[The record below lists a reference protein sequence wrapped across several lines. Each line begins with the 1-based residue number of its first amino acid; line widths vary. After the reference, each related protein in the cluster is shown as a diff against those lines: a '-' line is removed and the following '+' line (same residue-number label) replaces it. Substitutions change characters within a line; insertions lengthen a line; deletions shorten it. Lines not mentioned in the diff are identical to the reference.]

1 MRVNVFEGARRIALL
16 LAVLVTGGV
25 LIAAST
31 SEPYLSLNYSVASTN
46 APFVKTDE
54 TCPAGAGSHYFTI
67 DSEAGGAVDVSL
79 CLQTMGFDDE
89 QLVPY
94 KIDEAGTIWGASS
107 YSTEVSEY
115 KGQLEKRFEL
125 SPADEAWVDEESSR
139 RYWQNWRD
147 VVKYLFAGL
156 ALFWVLVWA
165 IGWIVRGF
173 AGIPMHL
180 DARRQSDS

>member
-1 MRVNVFEGARRIALL
+1 
-16 LAVLVTGGV
+16 
-25 LIAAST
+25 
-31 SEPYLSLNYSVASTN
+31 
-46 APFVKTDE
+46 
-54 TCPAGAGSHYFTI
+54 
-67 DSEAGGAVDVSL
+67 
-79 CLQTMGFDDE
+79 MGFDDE